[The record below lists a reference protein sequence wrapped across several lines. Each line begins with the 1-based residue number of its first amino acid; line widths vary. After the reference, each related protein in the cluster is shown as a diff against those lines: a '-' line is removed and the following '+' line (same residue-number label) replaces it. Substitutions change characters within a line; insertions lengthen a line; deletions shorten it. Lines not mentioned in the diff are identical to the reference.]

1 VVERAESLSY
11 GQCGYNSR
19 RVTKPN
25 LLILTALQNESIA
38 IQKAIPDWKSRN
50 IHFVT
55 IAIRARRLPDL
66 RQFQPI
72 QAIILAGLAGGLDP
86 SLGIGDVIV
95 DADDSF
101 AGRLASL
108 RPGKI
113 HTAAAMVATPE
124 AKQLLFART
133 GAAAVDMEQ
142 SVVRPVSLSLNV
154 PFIGIRAISDTA
166 RDSLDP
172 MILNWIDE
180 IGSPR
185 PATITRHL
193 LLKPRSWGV
202 ARKMARDSRIALI
215 ALGKAVAAV
224 AETTVAN
231 HGRM

>member
-1 VVERAESLSY
+1 
-11 GQCGYNSR
+11 
-19 RVTKPN
+19 VTKPK
-25 LLILTALQNESIA
+25 LLILTALQNESRA
-38 IQKAIPDWKSRN
+38 IQKAIPHWKSRN
-50 IHFVT
+50 IHFLT

-86 SLGIGDVIV
+86 SLQVGDVIV
-95 DADDSF
+95 DADDSV
-101 AGRLASL
+101 AGRLGSL

-113 HTAAAMVATPE
+113 HTASEMVATPE
-124 AKQLLFART
+124 AKRLLFAQT

-142 SVVRPVSLSLNV
+142 SAVRAVSLSLNV

-166 RDSLDP
+166 GDSLAP

-185 PATITRHL
+185 LVAIARDL
-193 LLKPRSWGV
+193 LLKPRSWGI
-202 ARKMARDSRIALI
+202 ARGLARDSRIALI

-224 AETTVAN
+224 AVAISN
-231 HGRM
+231 